1 MLNGALSSS
10 TSRFLAYE
18 LGMKNAEMLKRTFS
32 VSLNLHMAVAFI
44 VLLLAETIGL
54 WFFYEKMVIPVE
66 RLSAAWWVYQFS
78 IVTVMVNFYPST
90 LQCFTDSP

>member
-54 WFFYEKMVIPVE
+54 SVLLRENGYTGGTTIGCVVGLSVFYC
-66 RLSAAWWVYQFS
+66 YG
-78 IVTVMVNFYPST
+78 
-90 LQCFTDSP
+90 DG